1 MAVDR
6 SQLNSSSRDA
16 YWLATQAELKS
27 AQTRGDKLSLA
38 GLGLIAALLWYYRE
52 IGDNVALWAGGVA
65 TVALACVAIPQI
77 FAARRKRDISAAR
90 GLNCQ
95 HCGYVPH
102 NTEISEVVSTR
113 KCLRCEKS
121 LG

>member
-1 MAVDR
+1 MAVDS
-6 SQLNSSSRDA
+6 SQLNSASRDA
-16 YWLATQAELKS
+16 YWRATQAELKS
-27 AQTRGDKLSLA
+27 AKQRGDIFSSI

-52 IGDNVALWAGGVA
+52 PSDNLAISAGAIA
-65 TVALACVAIPQI
+65 TIALAAIALPQI
-77 FAARRKRDISAAR
+77 FVARRRRDISAER

-102 NTEISEVVSTR
+102 HTEISEVASSR
-113 KCLRCEKS
+113 QCRRCEKP

>member
-6 SQLNSSSRDA
+6 SQLDSASRDA
-16 YWLATQAELKS
+16 YWKATQAELKS

-38 GLGLIAALLWYYRE
+38 GLALIAALIWYNHE
-52 IGDNVALWAGGVA
+52 PGDSVTLWAGGVA
-65 TVALACVAIPQI
+65 TVALAFLIIPQI
-77 FAARRKRDISAAR
+77 FVARRKRDISAAR

-102 NTEISEVVSTR
+102 HTEISEVVSTR
-113 KCLRCEKS
+113 QCLRCEKP